1 MHVRVLGEFEVMRH
15 GIPLT
20 PSAPKLRQVLALLA
34 IRANRMVHIDQIIE
48 ELWEERPPFSAT
60 TTMQTY
66 VYQLRKLLDRSFCE
80 TRKVRL
86 AETNNQSEDDSDV
99 VKLRTAPGGYL
110 LVMPNGTID
119 ADNFERLATEG
130 QSQLASGQ
138 LETAAKTLRTALG
151 MWSGRALS
159 GVSTGP
165 LLQAEVVRLEELRK
179 IAFGHRVEVDL
190 QLGRHAELIGELT
203 TLVAQQPTH
212 EGFSAKLI
220 LGLYRAGRRSEAL
233 QQYQRTRAALAR
245 ELGLEPSAEL
255 RKLQQAILSS
265 DPSLDAPANGISA
278 VRATARTDP
287 PNQLPLD
294 VPPLAGRTELVASFV
309 RTVRKKGTS
318 TVPIGL
324 IVGPPGAGKSAFAVH
339 VAHRLRENYP
349 DGVLHARMLDADGA
363 VVRPEP
369 VLAGFLQAL
378 GMPAE
383 RTDAALDELVRMF
396 RSWTSRRKI
405 LVVLDDIVDAH
416 QLRPLLPG
424 GLDCAVV
431 VASRRLLSHPS
442 IVTSARVGPL
452 DPDSS
457 RQLLLD
463 QLGPDRIGQHP
474 GELDELIEL
483 CGDLPMVLRSAVKLL
498 QLRPHWSVC
507 RLLARVRGDVHRM
520 SMLSAD
526 EPGISDSV
534 ERSYRLLPSA
544 NQDALQIVARAGCHH
559 LSLSDAA
566 VLLDTDEETAEILL
580 EDLVES
586 QLAEVV
592 DTGEDGFRYLIPPL
606 YRAIVQTLGSDAVPT
621 QVRGSRALRGLGRLD
636 ELATVFA

>member
-15 GIPLT
+15 GVLLT

-66 VYQLRKLLDRSFCE
+66 VYQLRKLLDRSLCE
-80 TRKVRL
+80 ARKVRL
-86 AETNNQSEDDSDV
+86 TEANDQSEEDSE

-110 LVMPNGTID
+110 LTMPAGTID
-119 ADNFERLATEG
+119 ADRFECLTTEG
-130 QSQLASGQ
+130 QHQLASGQ

-151 MWSGRALS
+151 MWTGRALS

-233 QQYQRTRAALAR
+233 QQYQRTRAALAK

-255 RKLQQAILSS
+255 RKLQQAILSA

-278 VRATARTDP
+278 VRATPKSEP

-294 VPPLAGRTELVASFV
+294 VPPLVGRNDLVASVV
-309 RTVRKKGTS
+309 RTVRAKGNS
-318 TVPIGL
+318 TVPVGL

-339 VAHRLRENYP
+339 VAHQLRENYP
-349 DGVLHARMLDADGA
+349 DGVLHATMLDADGA

-383 RTDAALDELVRMF
+383 RTDANLDELVRMF
-396 RSWTSRRKI
+396 RGWTARRRI
-405 LVVLDDIVDAH
+405 LLVLDDVVDAH
-416 QLRPLLPG
+416 QLHPLLPG
-424 GLDCAVV
+424 GLGCAVM

-442 IVTSARVGPL
+442 IVSTARVGPL

-457 RQLLLD
+457 RQMLTDLL
-463 QLGPDRIGQHP
+463 GAERIGTNAA
-474 GELDELIEL
+474 ELDELIAL

-498 QLRPHWSVC
+498 QLRPHWSIGK
-507 RLLARVRGDVHRM
+507 LLARVRGDVHRM

-526 EPGISDSV
+526 EPGIAESV

-544 NQDALQIVARAGCHH
+544 NQEALLAVARDPGHSISLAEAG
-559 LSLSDAA
+559 
-566 VLLDTDEETAEILL
+566 VLLDADEEAAEVLL

-586 QLAEVV
+586 QLADVL
-592 DTGEDGFRYLIPPL
+592 DTDEDGFRYLIPPL
-606 YRAIVQTLGSDAVPT
+606 YRAIVQTLGTDDVPT
-621 QVRGSRALRGLGRLD
+621 QISRTRALRGLGRLD
-636 ELATVFA
+636 ELAGVSA